1 MRRQAALAYDGENR
15 ASACAPA
22 AEQGEPPMDQNLR
35 QQVLQQVR
43 AEIISGQ
50 SQPGTMYSV
59 PSLAAS
65 LGVSTTPVREA
76 LLELSRSGL
85 VEPMRNRGFKVVEP
99 TLQDLNNL
107 FDMREVLELHAAVLV
122 TRMPEKDLSSLGG
135 WADEIARAVREE
147 DVRLYLEADRSYHRD
162 LVAAAGNDLLTETVM
177 GLRDKMRL
185 YGIGSRAGLER
196 QHASIAEH
204 YRIIELVT
212 AGDEAAVTALLRGHV
227 RSWQPIFIDAL
238 MKSKESLRE
247 PIVLPQARAG

>member
-1 MRRQAALAYDGENR
+1 
-15 ASACAPA
+15 
-22 AEQGEPPMDQNLR
+22 MDQNLR

-76 LLELSRSGL
+76 LLELSRNGL

-122 TRMPEKDLSSLGG
+122 ARMPQKDLSSLAG

-204 YRIIELVT
+204 YRIIELVM
-212 AGDEAAVTALLRGHV
+212 AGDEAAVTALLRSHV

-247 PIVLPQARAG
+247 PLVLAQARAG

>member
-1 MRRQAALAYDGENR
+1 
-15 ASACAPA
+15 
-22 AEQGEPPMDQNLR
+22 MDQNLR

-50 SQPGTMYSV
+50 SLPGAMYSV

-99 TLQDLNNL
+99 TLEDLNNL
-107 FDMREVLELHAAVLV
+107 FDLREVLELHAAGLV
-122 TRMPEKDLSSLGG
+122 ARMPRKDLSSLAG

-147 DVRLYLEADRSYHRD
+147 DVRRYIEADRSYHRD
-162 LVAAAGNDLLTETVM
+162 LVAAAGNSLLTETVM

-185 YGIGSRAGLER
+185 YGIASRAGQER
-196 QHASIAEH
+196 QQASIAEH
-204 YRIIELVT
+204 YRIIDLME
-212 AGDEAAVTALLRGHV
+212 AGDEAAVVALLRGHV
-227 RSWQPIFIDAL
+227 RSWQPIFIDTL
-238 MKSKESLRE
+238 MKSKEHLRV
-247 PIVLPQARAG
+247 PLAS

>member
-1 MRRQAALAYDGENR
+1 
-15 ASACAPA
+15 
-22 AEQGEPPMDQNLR
+22 MDQNLR

-76 LLELSRSGL
+76 LLELSRNGL

-107 FDMREVLELHAAVLV
+107 FDLREVLELHAAVLV
-122 TRMPEKDLSSLGG
+122 ARMPEKDLSSLKG
-135 WADEIARAVREE
+135 WADEIARAVHEE

-196 QHASIAEH
+196 QHASIPEH

-212 AGDEAAVTALLRGHV
+212 AGDEAAVTALLRSHV

-238 MKSKESLRE
+238 MKSKENLRE
-247 PIVLPQARAG
+247 PIAPAQARAG